1 MLYDYLS
8 LKNFLRKSK
17 DESII
22 KFYNKFYKRFLYL
35 NKKFNFAEDFDKKF
49 IFSQLKN
56 ILKKKKKGKLHLIP
70 IGLKDIINTQNLK
83 TSFGLPGM
91 KNFTPG
97 NNARLVDD
105 LIESDSLIFTKTTT
119 AEFAVHF
126 IDKKKNINPY
136 HKDSIA
142 GTSSTG
148 SAIAVAIDA
157 LPITIGTQ
165 TGGSILRPASYCG
178 IIGFK
183 PTFGAIDRTGVLKTN
198 DSLDTVG
205 IFSKSIIA
213 IEDTFNTLSRFN
225 NDYPWTKNYLE
236 NLKKFK
242 KRRSHKVGIFN
253 KNFKLINNFDKRI
266 LDFTNQFLKKNS
278 NLKIFEINNHLNLI
292 SKIHHHHDIIY
303 RKSLHYYSDKSG
315 LINKRISQELK
326 NYLFYGKKISA
337 KNYLKSLDF
346 KSHCNKIFD
355 NFFHDNYDFIIVPTT
370 SSIAPRIR
378 EYEKNDTCLIWSF
391 LGYPCIT
398 LPIKKKSINK
408 MPFGL
413 MIIANKYNDLSLLN
427 FSKNIYKKL
436 NV

>member
-1 MLYDYLS
+1 MSNNYLS

-17 DESII
+17 DDAII
-22 KFYNKFYKRFLYL
+22 KFYKNFYKRFLYL
-35 NKKFNFAEDFDKKF
+35 NKKFNFAEHFDKKF
-49 IFSQLKN
+49 IFSQLKT
-56 ILKKKKKGKLHLIP
+56 ILKKKKKNLLYLIP
-70 IGLKDIINTQNLK
+70 IGLKDVINTQNLK
-83 TSFGLPGM
+83 TSFGLSGM

-105 LIESDSLIFTKTTT
+105 LIENNALIFTKTTT

-126 IDKKKNINPY
+126 IDKKKNINPH
-136 HKDSIA
+136 HKDFIA

-205 IFSKSIIA
+205 IFSKSIIG
-213 IEDTFNTLSRFN
+213 IEDTFSTLSRFN

-242 KRRSHKVGIFN
+242 KKRSHKVGIFN
-253 KNFKLINNFDKRI
+253 KNFKLISNFDKRI
-266 LDFTNQFLKKNS
+266 LDFTNRFLKKNS
-278 NLKIFEINNHLNLI
+278 NLKIFEINKHLNLI
-292 SKIHHHHDIIY
+292 SKIHRHHDIIY
-303 RKSLHYYSDKSG
+303 RKSLHYYSNKSG
-315 LINKRISQELK
+315 LINKKISRELK

-346 KSHCNKIFD
+346 KSNCNKVFD
-355 NFFHDNYDFIIVPTT
+355 TFFYDNYDFIIIPTT
-370 SSIAPRIR
+370 SSVAPRIR
-378 EYEKNDTCLIWSF
+378 EREKNDTCLIWSF

-398 LPIKKKSINK
+398 LPVKKK
-408 MPFGL
+408 
-413 MIIANKYNDLSLLN
+413 KYKQNAFWFNDYC
-427 FSKNIYKKL
+427 KQI
-436 NV
+436 